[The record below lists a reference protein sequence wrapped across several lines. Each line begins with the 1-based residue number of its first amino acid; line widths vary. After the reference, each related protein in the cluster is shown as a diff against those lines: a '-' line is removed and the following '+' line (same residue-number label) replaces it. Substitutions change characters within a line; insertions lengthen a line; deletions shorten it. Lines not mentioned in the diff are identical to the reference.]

1 MVRKKELI
9 RQLAE
14 AEARIGTLEN
24 IICPAF
30 RHDYVLITER
40 ISLFDAYGTE
50 VAYRTYACKRCQKLI
65 TKEDYIV

>member
-1 MVRKKELI
+1 MRKNELI

-14 AEARIGTLEN
+14 AEARISTLEN

-40 ISLFDAYGTE
+40 ISPIDAYGT
-50 VAYRTYACKRCQKLI
+50 VVTYRSYACKRCQKLI